1 MVDNMFGGISQFCY
15 QAGVETKKEKTSNNF
30 LKPPLHIRKTV
41 LLLEEEEELQSVV
54 FGHKDRD
61 LKSNN
66 KEK

>member
-1 MVDNMFGGISQFCY
+1 MLREVLNSTTGRTGN
-15 QAGVETKKEKTSNNF
+15 KKEKTSTNF
-30 LKPPLHIRKTV
+30 LKPPLYVRKTI

-54 FGHKDRD
+54 FEHKDRD

>member
-1 MVDNMFGGISQFCY
+1 MLCEVLNSTTGRTGN
-15 QAGVETKKEKTSNNF
+15 KKEKTSNNF
-30 LKPPLHIRKTV
+30 LKSPLHIRKTV

-54 FGHKDRD
+54 FEHKDRD

>member
-1 MVDNMFGGISQFCY
+1 MLCEVLNSTTGRTGN
-15 QAGVETKKEKTSNNF
+15 KKEKTSNNF
-30 LKPPLHIRKTV
+30 LKSPLHIRKTV

>member
-1 MVDNMFGGISQFCY
+1 
-15 QAGVETKKEKTSNNF
+15 
-30 LKPPLHIRKTV
+30 LKSPLHIRKTV

-54 FGHKDRD
+54 FEHKDRD